1 LFTLIATFPE
11 RPRDLEAELT
21 DFAARY
27 IRSCVCNRRT
37 ASLRKMI
44 QREAERFPELFAT
57 WRENGP
63 GKAAGTLAACLARL
77 AHSGYLH
84 IDDPDLAARQF
95 IALVGAD
102 FQGSC
107 LVDESRPE
115 EEIRASAAAAV
126 RTFLRAFIPAEGAG

>member
-1 LFTLIATFPE
+1 
-11 RPRDLEAELT
+11 
-21 DFAARY
+21 
-27 IRSCVCNRRT
+27 
-37 ASLRKMI
+37 
-44 QREAERFPELFAT
+44 
-57 WRENGP
+57 
-63 GKAAGTLAACLARL
+63 LAACLARL